1 MPHKIR
7 SLTTILIVTL
17 FLTTHS
23 QAQTFDCLTTDESG
37 LTQKAFKSFENDMF
51 THYNFGNDTIKTYR
65 RFLMEIANLSIDLK
79 KIPSAN
85 SIQLARDFKK
95 KASDKKSIW
104 VRLSDYEQDEAS
116 KKSSP
121 YTSPVKGEKEEILIF
136 NYRGGFIQ
144 CLKNTNASEDFK
156 KIIQTLEDDAN
167 VSTSL
172 IAQKIYYMMD
182 KEIKT
187 PQVKKFIAFDIYFS
201 ILIVIEKAFG

>member
-7 SLTTILIVTL
+7 SLTTFLIVTL
-17 FLTTHS
+17 FFTS
-23 QAQTFDCLTTDESG
+23 YSKAQTFDCLSIDESN
-37 LTQKAFKSFENDMF
+37 LAKKSFESFQEDLF
-51 THYNFGNDTIKTYR
+51 TYYKFNNDTIKIYR
-65 RFLMEIANLSIDLK
+65 KFLMEIASLSIDLK
-79 KIPSAN
+79 KFPSAV
-85 SIQLARDFKK
+85 SIQLARDFKN

-104 VRLSDYEQDEAS
+104 VRLSDYEQDEAT
-116 KKSSP
+116 KKPSP
-121 YTSPVKGEKEEILIF
+121 YIPPAKGEKEEILTF

-172 IAQKIYYMMD
+172 IAQKLFYMTD
-182 KEIKT
+182 KEINT